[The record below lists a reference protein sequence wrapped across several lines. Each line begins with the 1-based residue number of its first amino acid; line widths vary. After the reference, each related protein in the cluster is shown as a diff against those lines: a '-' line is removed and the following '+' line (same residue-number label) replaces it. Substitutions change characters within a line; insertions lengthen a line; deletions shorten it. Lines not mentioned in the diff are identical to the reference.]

1 MNNFQITSTEIA
13 IVFISFSKYLSDANI
28 RISCSACIPKKIINH
43 VRLLFVERS
52 VVNYISRIISNHVS
66 IKYSYCV
73 KSRKMMIT
81 VLYLHFV
88 SIICT
93 IIATAFK
100 VKMIIIKT
108 IKGREEGEEDRERER
123 ERERRNKENTMT
135 DSHII

>member
-1 MNNFQITSTEIA
+1 
-13 IVFISFSKYLSDANI
+13 
-28 RISCSACIPKKIINH
+28 
-43 VRLLFVERS
+43 
-52 VVNYISRIISNHVS
+52 
-66 IKYSYCV
+66 
-73 KSRKMMIT
+73 MMIT